1 MNNDLRNIT
10 KLYLEGMGEPP
21 EWLGKHMDEL
31 KKHTSGDDP
40 EKAAKAR
47 QELAALYK
55 EWPGM
60 DSGEKGNPSDA
71 GDPGV
76 VADPE
81 SGENTSIAD
90 IFLSPG
96 AQPPEPEP
104 EEDPYSADNAWKKR
118 NLSWA
123 KSIRNRFDRQGRF
136 RGPGASNEKYKA
148 ALAAKYAEM
157 GAAAKAKRDK
167 KELAASASAP
177 KPSPEPELPA
187 TSDAKTDLNQKTA
200 DMHKADPAPEGKTIN
215 RPTPPP
221 KPVFAPRR
229 PPSPEQVA
237 FNQATIDRHK
247 ADPAPEDK
255 PRGLRS
261 FFRGFKP
268 AKSPKPFR
276 GRINRRKSRISGVSE
291 EGYTAF
297 DDVLKQYGVD
307 GLVNEDK

>member
-1 MNNDLRNIT
+1 IVQD
-10 KLYLEGMGEPP
+10 
-21 EWLGKHMDEL
+21 
-31 KKHTSGDDP
+31 
-40 EKAAKAR
+40 
-47 QELAALYK
+47 
-55 EWPGM
+55 
-60 DSGEKGNPSDA
+60 
-71 GDPGV
+71 
-76 VADPE
+76 
-81 SGENTSIAD
+81 
-90 IFLSPG
+90 
-96 AQPPEPEP
+96 P

-123 KSIRNRFDRQGRF
+123 RSIRNRFDRQGRF

-167 KELAASASAP
+167 KEQNTSSPKTAAPVTSAP
-177 KPSPEPELPA
+177 ERPQSI
-187 TSDAKTDLNQKTA
+187 SDKQK
-200 DMHKADPAPEGKTIN
+200 
-215 RPTPPP
+215 
-221 KPVFAPRR
+221 
-229 PPSPEQVA
+229 A
-237 FNQATIDRHK
+237 FNQATIDMWKKSPAKLAKSIHSPAPPPQPVYGPRPEPSPEQVAWNQKTADMHK